1 MAKLFLVDLD
11 LNQNEL
17 QNGVLQ
23 NLAANPATP
32 KAGQQYFNTTTNKF
46 RVFNG
51 TTWDEMGTGGGTVT
65 SVGIANSAN
74 GGMTITGSPITTNG
88 TINIGHTNV
97 LANAQTTQAI

>member
-32 KAGQQYFNTTTNKF
+32 KAG
-46 RVFNG
+46 
-51 TTWDEMGTGGGTVT
+51 
-65 SVGIANSAN
+65 
-74 GGMTITGSPITTNG
+74 
-88 TINIGHTNV
+88 
-97 LANAQTTQAI
+97 